1 MTADAWVTLAVV
13 MVTLMVLVT
22 ERVPPAATILGATT
36 ALFVIGVTDASQA
49 FSGFSNPAPIT
60 VAALY
65 VVAAAVEATGA
76 LEWLTRR
83 TLPGA
88 GRGSGGAGR
97 GGGGAR
103 RAELAR
109 FLPAGLVPSAL
120 LNNTTI
126 VAMLAPRVVAWS
138 RQTGRPA
145 STLLMPLS
153 FAAIVGGL
161 ITAIGTSTNLIVSG
175 LLEASG
181 DEPMG
186 LFEIARV
193 GVPVAVVA
201 YVILVVASPRL
212 LPERR
217 PPQLV
222 GPGSREFTVEMVVAD
237 RSPLD
242 GETVAGGGLRN
253 LEGVYLV
260 ELEREG
266 RVLAPVAPDEVL
278 EVGDRLTFAGNVG
291 RVVDLH
297 RLTGLVPAEERHF
310 AAAGDGSRHFHEM
323 VVAPRSSLV
332 GSTLKEADFR
342 NQYAAAVVAIHRAGE
357 RVGGKLGTVRLRPG
371 DVLLVLAD
379 AGLPKRLRDHHDFL
393 VVSTLDEAGPPR
405 RDKARWVELTIL
417 ALLVVV
423 GIGWLDILQGALLAG
438 FAMVG
443 LRVLS
448 PAEARAAVD
457 IDVIVMIAASF
468 GIGQALATSGLSEVL
483 AGGLVDAFGGW
494 GNVGL
499 LLGVLL
505 ATTLLTEVITNNAAA
520 VLMFPIGMAT
530 ASAAGLDGRPFAM
543 AIAVGAS
550 ASFLSPIGYQT
561 NTIVYG
567 MGGYRFGD
575 FARLGLPLSVA
586 TVGITVLVV
595 PLAWPF

>member
-1 MTADAWVTLAVV
+1 VHADAWVTLAVV
-13 MVTLMVLVT
+13 VGTLGVLVT
-22 ERVPPAATILGATT
+22 ERVPPAASILGATT
-36 ALFVIGVTDASQA
+36 VLYVVGVTDASQA
-49 FSGFSNPAPIT
+49 FSGFANPAPIT

-65 VVAAAVEATGA
+65 VVAAAVEVTGA

-83 TLPGA
+83 TLPGPGGPA
-88 GRGSGGAGR
+88 GPTRSR
-97 GGGGAR
+97 
-103 RAELAR
+103 ELAR
-109 FLPAGLVPSAL
+109 FLPAGLLPSAL

-126 VAMLAPRVVAWS
+126 VAMLAPRVMAWA
-138 RQTGRPA
+138 RQTGRPS

-175 LLEASG
+175 LLVSAGE
-181 DEPMG
+181 EPMG
-186 LFEIARV
+186 LFEIAQV
-193 GVPVAVVA
+193 GVPVALA
-201 YVILVVASPRL
+201 GFGLLVVAAPRL

-217 PPQLV
+217 PPQLA
-222 GPGSREFTVEMVVAD
+222 GPGAREFTVEMVVSPG
-237 RSPLD
+237 SPLVS
-242 GETVAGGGLRN
+242 ETVAQGGLRN

-260 ELEREG
+260 EVQREERIIS
-266 RVLAPVAPDEVL
+266 PVGPDEVL
-278 EVGDRLTFAGNVG
+278 ETGDHLTFAGNVS

-297 RLTGLVPAEERHF
+297 RLAGLTAAEERHF
-310 AAAGDGSRHFHEM
+310 AVAGDGPRRFHEM

-342 NQYAAAVVAIHRAGE
+342 NRYAAAVVAIHRAGE
-357 RVGGKLGTVRLRPG
+357 RVEGKLGSVRLRPG

-393 VVSTLDEAGPPR
+393 VVSMLDEAGPPR
-405 RDKARWVELTIL
+405 REKARWVELTIL
-417 ALLVVV
+417 VLLVVV
-423 GIGWLDILQGALLAG
+423 GLGWLDILQGALLAG
-438 FAMVG
+438 FALVG
-443 LRVLS
+443 MRVLS

-468 GIGQALATSGLSEVL
+468 GIGAALSVSGLSEVL

-505 ATTLLTEVITNNAAA
+505 ATTLLTELITNNAAA
-520 VLMFPIGMAT
+520 VLMFPIGLAT
-530 ASAAGLDGRPFAM
+530 ATAAGLDVRPFAM
-543 AIAVGAS
+543 VIAVGAS

-575 FARLGLPLSVA
+575 FARLGAPLSVV
-586 TVGITVLVV
+586 TIGITLLVV
-595 PLAWPF
+595 PVAWPF

>member
-1 MTADAWVTLAVV
+1 VTADAWVTLAVV
-13 MVTLMVLVT
+13 LATLGVLVT

-36 ALFVIGVTDASQA
+36 VLYVVGITDASQA
-49 FSGFSNPAPIT
+49 FSGFANPAPIT

-83 TLPGA
+83 TLPEG
-88 GRGSGGAGR
+88 GRGAASSR
-97 GGGGAR
+97 
-103 RAELAR
+103 ELAR

-138 RQTGRPA
+138 RQTGRA
-145 STLLMPLS
+145 SSALLMPLS

-175 LLEASG
+175 LLVSSGQEA
-181 DEPMG
+181 MG

-193 GVPVAVVA
+193 GVPVALVS
-201 YVILVVASPRL
+201 YVLLVVAAPRL

-217 PPQLV
+217 VPQLI
-222 GPGSREFTVEMVVAD
+222 GAGTREFTVEMVVPD
-237 RSPLD
+237 RSPLA
-242 GETVAGGGLRN
+242 GQTVAGGGLRN

-260 ELEREG
+260 EVQRDS
-266 RVLAPVAPDEVL
+266 RTVSPVGPDEVL
-278 EVGDRLTFAGNVG
+278 EAGDHLTFAGNVS

-297 RLTGLVPAEERHF
+297 RLVGLRAAEERHF
-310 AAAGDGSRHFHEM
+310 AAAGDGLRRFHEM

-342 NQYAAAVVAIHRAGE
+342 NRYGAAVVAIHRAGE
-357 RVGGKLGTVRLRPG
+357 RVGGKLGSIRLRPG

-393 VVSTLDEAGPPR
+393 VVSMLSEAGPPR
-405 RDKARWVELTIL
+405 REKARWVELTIL

-423 GIGWLDILQGALLAG
+423 GLGWLDILQGALLAG
-438 FAMVG
+438 FALVG
-443 LRVLS
+443 MRVLS

-468 GIGQALATSGLSEVL
+468 GIGEAIGISGLSEVL
-483 AGGLVDAFGGW
+483 AGGLIEAFGGW
-494 GNVGL
+494 GNIGL

-505 ATTLLTEVITNNAAA
+505 ATTLLTELITNNAAA
-520 VLMFPIGMAT
+520 VLMFPIGVAT
-530 ASAAGLDGRPFAM
+530 ATAAGLDVRPFAM
-543 AIAVGAS
+543 VIAVGAS

-575 FARLGLPLSVA
+575 FARLGVPLSVA
-586 TVGITVLVV
+586 TIAITVMVV

>member
-1 MTADAWVTLAVV
+1 VTADAWVTLAVV
-13 MVTLMVLVT
+13 LATLGVLVT

-36 ALFVIGVTDASQA
+36 VLYVVGITDASQA
-49 FSGFSNPAPIT
+49 FSGFANPAPIT

-83 TLPGA
+83 TLPEG
-88 GRGSGGAGR
+88 GRGAASSR
-97 GGGGAR
+97 
-103 RAELAR
+103 ELAR

-138 RQTGRPA
+138 RQTGRA
-145 STLLMPLS
+145 SSALLMPLS

-175 LLEASG
+175 LLVSSGQEA
-181 DEPMG
+181 MG

-193 GVPVAVVA
+193 GVPVALVS
-201 YVILVVASPRL
+201 YVLLVVAAPRL

-217 PPQLV
+217 VPQLI
-222 GPGSREFTVEMVVAD
+222 GAGTREFTVEMVVPD
-237 RSPLD
+237 RSPLA
-242 GETVAGGGLRN
+242 GQTVAGGGLRN

-260 ELEREG
+260 EVQRDS
-266 RVLAPVAPDEVL
+266 RTVSPVGPDEVL
-278 EVGDRLTFAGNVG
+278 EAGDHLTFAGNVS

-297 RLTGLVPAEERHF
+297 RLVGLRAAEERHF
-310 AAAGDGSRHFHEM
+310 AAAGDGLRRFHEM

-342 NQYAAAVVAIHRAGE
+342 NRYGAAVVAIHRAGE
-357 RVGGKLGTVRLRPG
+357 RVGGKLGSIRLRPG

-393 VVSTLDEAGPPR
+393 VVSMLSEAGPPR
-405 RDKARWVELTIL
+405 REKARWVELTIV

-423 GIGWLDILQGALLAG
+423 GLGWLDILQGALLAG
-438 FAMVG
+438 FALVG
-443 LRVLS
+443 MRVLS

-468 GIGQALATSGLSEVL
+468 GIGEAIGISGLSEVL
-483 AGGLVDAFGGW
+483 AGGLIEAFGGW
-494 GNVGL
+494 GNIGL

-505 ATTLLTEVITNNAAA
+505 ATTLLTELITNNAAA
-520 VLMFPIGMAT
+520 VLMFPIGVAT
-530 ASAAGLDGRPFAM
+530 ATAAGLDVRPFAM
-543 AIAVGAS
+543 VIAVGAS

-575 FARLGLPLSVA
+575 FARLGVPLSVA
-586 TVGITVLVV
+586 TIAITVMVV